1 MQVMRTRPGTPR
13 ALVLAAS
20 LALASAGRPALAQS
34 TSEKAAQTAFDDGM
48 KLLGQGKT
56 AEACPKLEESQRLDP
71 AMGTQFRLAECWE
84 KLGRTASAWALFRQ
98 VVSEAQAAGREDR
111 AAVSV
116 ARAAA
121 LEPRLTRI
129 SILVAPS
136 ARVPG
141 LIVRHDGAVVE
152 EALWGRGVA
161 VDPGD
166 HLISA
171 SAPGKTS
178 WETQQQA
185 RSGMVEVTIPRL
197 APGSGAVAPEEKSPP
212 ASESPAEASGP
223 QRSVAPGLVLGSAA
237 LAGIGA
243 GIIFAVVANGQRDEV
258 VTRKAAIQ
266 NVAPFNCLGTSAA
279 CTTLDNTARS
289 AATLSN
295 AAFWTFL
302 GSGLAA
308 AGAVTYLVWP
318 TAKPTTPSATVVH
331 VLPSV
336 GVGGLGLSATGTF

>member
-1 MQVMRTRPGTPR
+1 MRTSSGTPR

-20 LALASAGRPALAQS
+20 LALVSAGRPALAQS

-48 KLLGQGKT
+48 KLLDKGKT

-98 VVSEAQAAGREDR
+98 VASEAQAAGRADR
-111 AAVSV
+111 ATVSV

-129 SILVAPS
+129 LILVAPS

-141 LIVRHDGAVVE
+141 LIVRRDGAVVE

-171 SAPGKTS
+171 TAPGKKS
-178 WETQQQA
+178 W
-185 RSGMVEVTIPRL
+185 
-197 APGSGAVAPEEKSPP
+197 
-212 ASESPAEASGP
+212 
-223 QRSVAPGLVLGSAA
+223 
-237 LAGIGA
+237 
-243 GIIFAVVANGQRDEV
+243 
-258 VTRKAAIQ
+258 
-266 NVAPFNCLGTSAA
+266 
-279 CTTLDNTARS
+279 
-289 AATLSN
+289 
-295 AAFWTFL
+295 
-302 GSGLAA
+302 
-308 AGAVTYLVWP
+308 
-318 TAKPTTPSATVVH
+318 
-331 VLPSV
+331 
-336 GVGGLGLSATGTF
+336 